1 MSSTLNSIL
10 IDGNLT
16 RDPELKT
23 TPKGTKVCKFGLA
36 SNRFYELNEERVQEV
51 SFFDV
56 ESWARLGEACAE
68 HLKKG
73 RGVRVIGRL
82 KQDRW
87 QNEEGQNRSRVK
99 IVAEHIVFKPQIK
112 RDGDGVDGELEEGV
126 EYSLEGSD
134 AQEPALL

>member
-16 RDPELKT
+16 RDPELRS

-36 SNRFYELNEERVQEV
+36 NNRFYEVDGEKVQEV

-56 ESWARLGEACAE
+56 ETWSRLAEACGE
-68 HLKKG
+68 HLVKG

-87 QNEEGQNRSRVK
+87 KNEQGENRSRIK
-99 IVAEHIVFKPQIK
+99 IVAEHVVFKPQIK
-112 RDGDGVDGELEEGV
+112 GGTEEDIEEGV
-126 EYSLEGSD
+126 QYDLDE
-134 AQEPALL
+134 QEVAEAALL